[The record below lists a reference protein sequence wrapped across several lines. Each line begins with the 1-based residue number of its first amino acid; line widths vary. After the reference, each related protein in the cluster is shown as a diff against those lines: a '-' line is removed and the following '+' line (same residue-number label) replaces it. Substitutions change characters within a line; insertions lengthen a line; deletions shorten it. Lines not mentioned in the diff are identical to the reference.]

1 SLTHPVDD
9 AITLL
14 TQGGRLTCKFRLSGA
29 LTNNQFGLGI
39 YLYTDAPVPDGV
51 AMTGTGNPFLMS
63 YFTQTTD
70 GRVNLMHHR
79 KAGNT
84 KLGEFGDYGNDW
96 QTLELVFTAGSA

>member
-1 SLTHPVDD
+1 
-9 AITLL
+9 
-14 TQGGRLTCKFRLSGA
+14 
-29 LTNNQFGLGI
+29 
-39 YLYTDAPVPDGV
+39 
-51 AMTGTGNPFLMS
+51 NPFLMS

-96 QTLELVFTAGSA
+96 QTLELVFT